1 MITSILIIIKKR
13 VFVYASYFDV
23 LFFFEI
29 INLMFLLL
37 MAYGKTISI
46 AGGSILSVLLSLQ
59 IINLYFKKEINRKIQ
74 LYLMDIHLAYS
85 LPFILNFFITLLF
98 YKSEPIMLD
107 YFFVF
112 LRFVISCFDIV
123 FIIALSDYKEE
134 SYGN

>member
-1 MITSILIIIKKR
+1 MITSILNIIKKR

-37 MAYGKTISI
+37 MAYGKIISI

-85 LPFILNFFITLLF
+85 VPFIINFLITF
-98 YKSEPIMLD
+98 
-107 YFFVF
+107 
-112 LRFVISCFDIV
+112 CFTKV
-123 FIIALSDYKEE
+123 
-134 SYGN
+134 NP

>member
-1 MITSILIIIKKR
+1 MTTSIPNIIKKR
-13 VFVYASYFDV
+13 VFVYASYFDI

-37 MAYGKTISI
+37 MAYGKIISI

-85 LPFILNFFITLLF
+85 VPFIINFIITLLF
-98 YKSEPIMLD
+98 YKSEPVILNF
-107 YFFVF
+107 FFVF
-112 LRFVISCFDIV
+112 LRFVISCFDLV
-123 FIIALSDYKEE
+123 FIVALSDYKEE
-134 SYGN
+134 SYV